1 VPVFVAEAV
10 GQDER
15 VEGIV
20 LLRCHAVAF
29 PRSRGD
35 FRRDA
40 VEGVTCGLKALD
52 QQSLASFDGD
62 SGQWCVAAQVPV
74 QTLEAVS
81 GVRIA
86 PLVHDLA
93 GLVHEAE
100 LLMGIAP
107 VDTGELPDWICG
119 VGE

>member
-1 VPVFVAEAV
+1 M
-10 GQDER
+10 
-15 VEGIV
+15 
-20 LLRCHAVAF
+20 
-29 PRSRGD
+29 
-35 FRRDA
+35 
-40 VEGVTCGLKALD
+40 
-52 QQSLASFDGD
+52 
-62 SGQWCVAAQVPV
+62 AAQVPV

-107 VDTGELPDWICG
+107 VDAGELPDWICG